1 MDKVTPRSSGDP
13 SRQTTGSETHSS
25 LAAFGRR
32 SIPAKQPVMKPA
44 IHPGQTAG
52 GGTHAA
58 FGQRSIPAKQP
69 VVEPTRRSAG
79 DPSRLNRVAARRSSL
94 RFGRNTPGIPPSRA
108 LSAGRLAPTGR
119 TGRPRRSRGFHH
131 RLFTASLRAAHRCVS
146 VEIHQVFLPHAPCQ
160 PDPHRENWASPPPG
174 ELAGLGAHAGSTTGC
189 SPRRCAPLIVAFRSE
204 YTRYSSLTRLVS
216 RAPRPHRENWPL
228 SALTRVPPPAVNRPG
243 SASFCPGVIRRTD
256 RRCRVP
262 ASAGPRAFG

>member
-1 MDKVTPRSSGDP
+1 MRGALTACGK
-13 SRQTTGSETHSS
+13 TH
-25 LAAFGRR
+25 AAFDRR
-32 SIPAKQPVMKPA
+32 SIPAETPLRCVLRCVSVEIHPVFLPHAPCQPGASPASALTRVSPQAVNSLWQNPRGVHPETTGERNPRGVRPAIHPGQTAGGGGPVLPVGARPA

-58 FGQRSIPAKQP
+58 FGQRSIPA
-69 VVEPTRRSAG
+69 EPRRCAPLFVAFRSKYTRY
-79 DPSRLNRVAARRSSL
+79 SSL
-94 RFGRNTPGIPPSRA
+94 TRLVSRA
-108 LSAGRLAPTGR
+108 
-119 TGRPRRSRGFHH
+119 PR
-131 RLFTASLRAAHRCVS
+131 
-146 VEIHQVFLPHAPCQ
+146 
-160 PDPHRENWASPPPG
+160 PHRENWPA
-174 ELAGLGAHAGSTTGC
+174 LGAHAGSTTGC